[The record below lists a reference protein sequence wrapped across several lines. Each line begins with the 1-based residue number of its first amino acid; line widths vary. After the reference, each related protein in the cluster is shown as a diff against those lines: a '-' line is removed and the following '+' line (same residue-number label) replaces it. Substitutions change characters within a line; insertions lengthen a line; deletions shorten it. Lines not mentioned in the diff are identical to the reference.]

1 MSITLNKPIAMALI
15 DVRYAQ
21 VGTEVEVLIR
31 NKKVKAVVRDKKF
44 YQKTYKK

>member
-1 MSITLNKPIAMALI
+1 MALI

-31 NKKVKAVVRDKKF
+31 NKKVKAVVRDKNSI
-44 YQKTYKK
+44 KTYKK